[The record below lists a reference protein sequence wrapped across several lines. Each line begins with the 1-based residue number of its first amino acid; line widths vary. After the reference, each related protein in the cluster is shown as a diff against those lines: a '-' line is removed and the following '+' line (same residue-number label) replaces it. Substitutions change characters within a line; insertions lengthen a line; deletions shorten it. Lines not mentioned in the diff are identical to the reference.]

1 METINEK
8 LEKEELSY
16 PRQWGFKIIGR
27 DKEKLA
33 AAVKEVL
40 GHKEHL
46 SSPGNASR
54 TGKFHSHNA
63 SCHVESKEERD
74 KLFKAFQDHEDVDM
88 VI

>member
-8 LEKEELSY
+8 IEKEKLSY

-27 DKEKLA
+27 DKERLK
-33 AAVKEVL
+33 AAVEEVL

-46 SSPGNASR
+46 SSAGNSSR
-54 TGKFHSHNA
+54 NGKFHSHNA
-63 SCHVESKEERD
+63 SCQVESEEERNR
-74 KLFKAFQDHEDVDM
+74 LFKAFQEHKDVDM